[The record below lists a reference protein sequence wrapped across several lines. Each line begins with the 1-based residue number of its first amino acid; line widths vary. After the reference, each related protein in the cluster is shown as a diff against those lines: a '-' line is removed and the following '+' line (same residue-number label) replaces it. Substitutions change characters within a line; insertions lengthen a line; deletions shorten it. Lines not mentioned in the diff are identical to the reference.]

1 MRLYLSAL
9 IGLCSMMLFVAIRAN
24 GQTSSAWEVLEG
36 CRLVSAPIN
45 DGDSFKV
52 QHQDL
57 TFIARLYFVDCPEM
71 YTTHMQRVRDQ
82 ARYFSI
88 PEADVVAAGKMS
100 TAFTKKFLRG
110 EFTIITQWLDARG
123 GKESR
128 VFALVRKDGKL
139 LSLELIRNG
148 LARIYGMPTKGGW
161 PNGATPRVYL
171 SQLKQHERAAQ
182 RSMTGIWGSAT
193 GSLQLAGLN
202 HLSSGIE
209 GIEAIKASPTNG
221 PVAIATGSRTGKLI
235 LNTASTK
242 ELVSLPGIG
251 PALAA
256 YIIVARPIATVDDLA
271 EIPGITLTKVDAFRA
286 QVLTDE
292 PPPPL
297 KTAAFYLA
305 DTETYLNT
313 NVTVIISAVV
323 QSNRVAPASF
333 RAVILQTANQGVSG
347 GSILAFIPDEF
358 FDSFLQ
364 YYQEPARSFTGLLFQ
379 HESDTVLVY
388 SRK

>member
-9 IGLCSMMLFVAIRAN
+9 IGLCSMMLLVPIRVS
-24 GQTSSAWEVLEG
+24 GQTSNAWEVLEG
-36 CRLVSAPIN
+36 CRLISAPIN

-71 YTTHMQRVRDQ
+71 YETHMERVRDQ

-100 TAFTKKFLRG
+100 AAFTKKFLRG
-110 EFTIITQWLDARG
+110 EFTVITQWLDARG

-139 LSLELIRNG
+139 LSLELIRHG
-148 LARIYGMPTKGGW
+148 LARIYGMPTKGSW

-171 SQLKQHERAAQ
+171 NQLKQHERTAQ
-182 RSMTGIWGSAT
+182 RSRTGIWGSAT

-202 HLSSGIE
+202 HLSSDIE
-209 GIEAIKASPTNG
+209 GTETINASPTIN
-221 PVAIATGSRTGKLI
+221 PVAITTGSRTGKLI
-235 LNTASTK
+235 LNTASTE
-242 ELVSLPGIG
+242 ELESLPGIG

-256 YIIVARPIATVDDLA
+256 YIIAARPIATIDDLVK
-271 EIPGITLTKVDAFRA
+271 IPGITLTKLDAFRT

-313 NVTVIISAVV
+313 NVTVIVSAVV
-323 QSNRVAPASF
+323 QSNRAAPASF

-347 GSILAFIPDEF
+347 GSISAFIPDEF
-358 FDSFLQ
+358 FDSFIQ
-364 YYQEPARSFTGLLFQ
+364 YYQEPARSFTGLFFQ
-379 HESDTVLVY
+379 HDSDPVLVY